1 MSTIAA
7 VSTPVGAG
15 GIGILRVSGEDAI
28 AVADAI
34 FISGDKSAGETLRAN
49 PRKMV
54 FGTFGAEDFCDK
66 GYAVYFPAVARSAST
81 RPSTARTLPSR
92 GGSTSSSVS
101 SG

>member
-54 FGTFGAEDFCDK
+54 FGTFGAEDF
-66 GYAVYFPAVARSAST
+66 ATRVTRSIFPRAKRT
-81 RPSTARTLPSR
+81 RERTRWSSICTAECA
-92 GGSTSSSVS
+92 
-101 SG
+101 